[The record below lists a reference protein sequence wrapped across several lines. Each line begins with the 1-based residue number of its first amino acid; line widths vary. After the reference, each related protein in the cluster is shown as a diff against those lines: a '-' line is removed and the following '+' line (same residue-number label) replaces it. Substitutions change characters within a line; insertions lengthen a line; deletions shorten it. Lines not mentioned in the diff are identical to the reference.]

1 MRKVQVDTYRDFLV
15 EREAEAER
23 LKIAMRELER
33 QQSQM
38 ALKLV
43 NIPPPKPKVDRF
55 VPQHQHVHFRI
66 VRGPFLVER
75 KAEAGRLK
83 IAMRELERQ
92 QSPLAHKLVKFLHPI
107 PTFLL

>member
-1 MRKVQVDTYRDFLV
+1 VRKVQVDTYRDFLV

-43 NIPPPKPKVDRF
+43 KIPPPKPIVDGF
-55 VPQHQHVHFRI
+55 VPQHQYVHFRI
-66 VRGPFLVER
+66 VREPFLVER
-75 KAEAGRLK
+75 RGETGRLT
-83 IAMRELERQ
+83 IAMCELERQ
-92 QSPLAHKLVKFLHPI
+92 QSPLAHKLVKFLHPT